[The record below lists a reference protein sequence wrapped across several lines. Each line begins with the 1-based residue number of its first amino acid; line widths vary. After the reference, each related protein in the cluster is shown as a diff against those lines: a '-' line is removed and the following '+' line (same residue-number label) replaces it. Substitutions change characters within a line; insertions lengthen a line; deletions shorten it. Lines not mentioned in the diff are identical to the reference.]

1 MRVENASRENLTLG
15 AEGATVALDGAG
27 WSRPCENNRNPM
39 QREEAIQMSYAK
51 NGLRA
56 FGLCLVAAL
65 GLMAFSAAGAQA
77 TTGWLVGGN
86 FITGNTA
93 IHASAHTEAVLSMTL
108 FGEPVQILC
117 TTLETEEGTLTSG
130 TVEGLIKLKYKNCR
144 TLINGPVSAPC
155 KPVEPIEAQAKFHAI
170 LHGTP
175 SLTYLL
181 FEPDLSGGAFA
192 HIKFNKPCV
201 LFPEV
206 EVEGSFVAECLNES
220 LETMNAEALHRD
232 LCLTDLVHHLIQ
244 EAPNQSL
251 FGDGLFVNG
260 QPAHLGGITNALVTN
275 PAGATW
281 AVHI

>member
-1 MRVENASRENLTLG
+1 
-15 AEGATVALDGAG
+15 
-27 WSRPCENNRNPM
+27 M

-77 TTGWLVGGN
+77 TTGWLVNGS

-93 IHASAHTEAVLSMTL
+93 IHASAHTEAVLLTKQL
-108 FGEPVQILC
+108 GAHIVILC
-117 TTLETEEGTLTSG
+117 TTLETEEGKLTSG
-130 TVEGLIKLKYKNCR
+130 TVEGLIKLKYKNCQ
-144 TLINGPVSAPC
+144 TLLDNVVTPAC
-155 KPVEPIEAQAKFHAI
+155 KPVEPIVALAKFKAI

-181 FEPDLSGGAFA
+181 FEPDGPAGTPFA

-206 EVEGSFVAECLNES
+206 LVEGSVVAECLNES
-220 LETMNAEALHRD
+220 LETMNGEALHRD

-244 EAPNQSL
+244 EAPNQAL

-260 QPAHLGGITNALVTN
+260 EPAHLSGIANALVTN

>member
-1 MRVENASRENLTLG
+1 
-15 AEGATVALDGAG
+15 
-27 WSRPCENNRNPM
+27 M

-51 NGLRA
+51 SGFRA

-86 FITGNTA
+86 FITGDTA
-93 IHASAHTEAVLSMTL
+93 IHASAHTEAILKTKQLGAVV
-108 FGEPVQILC
+108 EILC
-117 TTLETEEGTLTSG
+117 TTLATKEGKLTNG
-130 TVEGLIKLKYKNCR
+130 TVEGLIKLEYTNCQ
-144 TLINGPVSAPC
+144 TFLGGVVSAVC
-155 KPVEPIEAQAKFHAI
+155 KPVEPIVALAKFKAI

-175 SLTYLL
+175 TLTYLL
-181 FEPDLSGGAFA
+181 FEPDGAAGTPFTI
-192 HIKFNKPCV
+192 IKFNKPCV
-201 LFPEV
+201 LFPSV
-206 EVEGSFVAECLNES
+206 EVTGSVVAECLNES
-220 LETMNAEALHRD
+220 LETMNGEALHRD

-244 EAPNQSL
+244 EVPNQAL

-260 QPAHLGGITNALVTN
+260 EPATLGGIANALVTN

>member
-1 MRVENASRENLTLG
+1 
-15 AEGATVALDGAG
+15 
-27 WSRPCENNRNPM
+27 
-39 QREEAIQMSYAK
+39 MSYAK
-51 NGLRA
+51 NGFRA

-93 IHASAHTEAVLSMTL
+93 IHASAHTEAILSTTQL
-108 FGEPVQILC
+108 GALVEILC
-117 TTLETEEGTLTSG
+117 TTLATKEGKLTSG
-130 TVEGLIKLKYKNCR
+130 TVEGLIKLEYTNCQ
-144 TLINGPVSAPC
+144 TFFNHIVSAVC
-155 KPVEPIEAQAKFHAI
+155 KPVEPIIVVAKFKAI

-181 FEPDLSGGAFA
+181 FEPDGAAGTPFTI
-192 HIKFNKPCV
+192 IKFNKPCV
-201 LFPEV
+201 LFPSV
-206 EVEGSFVAECLNES
+206 EIGGSFVVECLNES
-220 LETMNAEALHRD
+220 LETMSQEALHRD
-232 LCLTDLVHHLIQ
+232 LCLTDLVHHLIK

-251 FGDGLFVNG
+251 FGDGIFVNG
-260 QPAHLGGITNALVTN
+260 EPAHLSGIVNVLVTN